1 MPTSVQLLSNDQ
13 LLEVYTLTQTATAV
27 HVGESAVIQTAN
39 NAMLRIWGKDKT
51 VIGKSLEEALPE
63 LKGQPFIDLFK
74 RVWNEGLTISGTDT
88 AADLEVDGEIHTFYF
103 DFEYRAIKDA
113 NEKILCILHTAVDV
127 TDRVLGEKAI
137 ALAHENEMALE
148 KEQALNEELAAAN
161 EELSATNE
169 DLQQT
174 KEKLA
179 ELNTE
184 LENKVNARVIA
195 LQQSNDKYHLLNKE
209 FSALNEELAATIEE
223 LSASNEELL
232 TSRHYLEEKNAELAA
247 SEGRFRSLI
256 SQAPIAICVIR
267 ASDLVVVDVNEG
279 YLEIV
284 GKSRREIEN
293 KAIWEVVAEAAE
305 GYAPV
310 MQNVISTGVAFLA
323 DEHEVVLVRNGN
335 PETVFLDFVYEPVK
349 NHEGIV
355 TSIMVVAI
363 DVTEKVMARR
373 SIEDVEE
380 RIRLAVDAAEIGTFD
395 YNYLSNIMVTSDRF
409 NAIFGVQKFNSRD
422 EYLKVFHPDDIHL
435 SAEAHERAR
444 QSGKML
450 YEARLIHPDGSIRW
464 MRVQANVY
472 YDDKQNPVRLLGT
485 ILDITEFKRLQQ
497 QKDDF
502 ISIASHELKTPITTL
517 KASLQLL
524 DRMKDKPASAMLPRL
539 IEQSNRSMGKISELV
554 EDLLNVSRMSE
565 GQIKLTKKRF
575 TLSHTLNECCSHVRI
590 GGKHELVFQGD
601 ADLEV
606 VADEHRI
613 DQVIVNLVNNAVKY
627 APNSKKIYLI
637 VENLGDMAKV
647 SVKDTGPGI
656 SAEKLPHLFNRYYRV
671 DDSGYQVSG
680 LGLGLYISAD
690 IIERHGG
697 EIGVDSEEGKGS
709 TFWFTLPL

>member
-1 MPTSVQLLSNDQ
+1 MPTPELLSKDQ
-13 LLEVYTLTQTATAV
+13 LLEVYALTQTATAV

-39 NAMLRIWGKDKT
+39 NAMLKIWGKDKS
-51 VIGKSLEEALPE
+51 VIGKSLEDALPE
-63 LKGQPFIDLFK
+63 LKGQPFIDMFK
-74 RVWNEGLTISGTDT
+74 KVWNEGLTISGTDT

-113 NEKILCILHTAVDV
+113 NEKILCILHTAIDV
-127 TDRVLGEKAI
+127 TDRVLREKAI

-148 KEQALNEELAAAN
+148 KEQALNQELAAA
-161 EELSATNE
+161 NE

-195 LQQSNDKYHLLNKE
+195 LQQSNYKYQLLNEE
-209 FSALNEELAATIEE
+209 FSALNEELATTIEE

-232 TSRHYLEEKNAELAA
+232 NSRQHLEEKIAELAA

-256 SQAPIAICVIR
+256 SQAPMAICVIR
-267 ASDLVVVDVNEG
+267 ASDLVVVEVNEG

-284 GKSRREIEN
+284 GKSRKEIEN
-293 KAIWEVVAEAAE
+293 KVIWEAVAEAAE
-305 GYAPV
+305 GYAPL
-310 MQNVISTGVAFLA
+310 MQNVITTGVAFLA
-323 DEHEVVLVRNGN
+323 NEHEVVLVRNGN
-335 PETVFLDFVYEPVK
+335 HEIVFLDFVYEPVK
-349 NHEGIV
+349 SQEGIV
-355 TSIMVVAI
+355 TSIMVVVI
-363 DVTEKVMARR
+363 DVTEKVTARR

-380 RIRLAVDAAEIGTFD
+380 RVRLAVDAAEIGTFD
-395 YNYLSNIMVTSDRF
+395 YNYLTNTMVTSDRF
-409 NAIFGVQKFNSRD
+409 NAIFGVQEFSSRD

-444 QSGKML
+444 QTGKML
-450 YEARLIHPDGSIRW
+450 YEARLIHPDGSIHW

-472 YDDKQNPVRLLGT
+472 YDEKQNPVRLLGT

-502 ISIASHELKTPITTL
+502 ISIASHELKTPITAL

-524 DRMKDKPASAMLPRL
+524 DRMKDKPASSMLPRL

-554 EDLLNVSRMSE
+554 EDLLNVSRMNE

-575 TLSHTLNECCSHVRI
+575 VLSHTLNECCSHVRI

-627 APNSKKIYLI
+627 APNSKQIYLI
-637 VENLGDMAKV
+637 VENLGDMVRV
-647 SVKDTGPGI
+647 SVKDTGMGI